1 MNPAILPS
9 ISKVK
14 KYLIFSVD
22 GRCAAR
28 HKFRPLPYAAFV
40 AYSYERIKPLTEAH
54 PSPRLKVIMLEN
66 AHLSEGV
73 AVAKQR
79 VTIADVARE
88 AGTSTASVSYYLN
101 DKREKLSEKTQNK
114 IARVIKELGYV
125 PNAQA
130 QTLTGKQ
137 THVIAIIILDNTNK
151 WAGLVLNGME
161 QVMLPAGYQTVV
173 CTSNFN
179 PETELMYVDKML
191 SLGVDGFIIQP
202 TANFKAVHDRI
213 RRAGK
218 PVVFFDAAIYSPG
231 TSWIKTNLYDGVYNA
246 TQALLD
252 AGYEDFFSIAA
263 NMTEMRTRM
272 ERFQGYAE
280 ALAANGQLYKAIPID
295 HNKPSIN
302 ELTEYFKFKFNP
314 AKRTLIFVQ
323 NQWALPRVYKALQP
337 MAHLLPQQ
345 IGLLGLNCENWTNL
359 TTPTV
364 STIIEPVD
372 QEGREAAEMLL
383 ALLDGSSE
391 PGEQRILE
399 CKLNWLDSTSI

>member
-1 MNPAILPS
+1 M
-9 ISKVK
+9 
-14 KYLIFSVD
+14 
-22 GRCAAR
+22 
-28 HKFRPLPYAAFV
+28 
-40 AYSYERIKPLTEAH
+40 
-54 PSPRLKVIMLEN
+54 
-66 AHLSEGV
+66 
-73 AVAKQR
+73 AKQR

-101 DKREKLSEKTQNK
+101 DKRDKLSDKTQAK
-114 IARVIKELGYV
+114 IAHVIKELGYI

-130 QTLTGKQ
+130 QTLTGKH

-202 TANFKAVHDRI
+202 TANFKAVHERI
-213 RRAGK
+213 ERAGK

-280 ALAANGQLYKAIPID
+280 ALAASGQIYKAISID
-295 HNKPSIN
+295 HNKPSVN
-302 ELTEYFKFKFNP
+302 ELTEYFKYKLNP
-314 AKRTLIFVQ
+314 AKRTLIFVH

-345 IGLLGLNCENWTNL
+345 IGLLGLNCEDWTNL

-364 STIIEPVD
+364 STVIEPVD

-383 ALLDGSSE
+383 ALLDGSGT

-399 CKLNWLDSTSI
+399 CKLNWLGSTSI

>member
-1 MNPAILPS
+1 M
-9 ISKVK
+9 
-14 KYLIFSVD
+14 
-22 GRCAAR
+22 
-28 HKFRPLPYAAFV
+28 
-40 AYSYERIKPLTEAH
+40 T
-54 PSPRLKVIMLEN
+54 
-66 AHLSEGV
+66 
-73 AVAKQR
+73 KQR

-101 DKREKLSEKTQNK
+101 DKQGKLSQKTCEK

-130 QTLTGKQ
+130 QTLTGKPS
-137 THVIAIIILDNTNK
+137 HVIAIIILDNTNK

-161 QVMLPAGYQTVV
+161 QVMLANGYQTVV

-179 PETELMYVDKML
+179 PETELMYVEKML

-202 TANFKAVHDRI
+202 TANFKAVHERI
-213 RRAGK
+213 SRADK
-218 PVVFFDAAIYSPG
+218 PVVFFDAALYSPG

-246 TQALLD
+246 TQACID
-252 AGYEDFFSIAA
+252 AGYEEFFSIAA

-280 ALAANGQLYKAIPID
+280 ALAAHGQIYKAIAID
-295 HNKPSIN
+295 HGKPTVTD
-302 ELTEYFKFKFNP
+302 LAEYFKYKLNP

-337 MAHLLPQQ
+337 MVELIPQK
-345 IGLLGLNCENWTNL
+345 IGLLGLNCEDWTNL

-383 ALLDGSSE
+383 ALLDGSAQ

-399 CKLNWLDSTSI
+399 CKINWLGSTVE

>member
-1 MNPAILPS
+1 
-9 ISKVK
+9 
-14 KYLIFSVD
+14 
-22 GRCAAR
+22 
-28 HKFRPLPYAAFV
+28 
-40 AYSYERIKPLTEAH
+40 
-54 PSPRLKVIMLEN
+54 MLEN

-213 RRAGK
+213 RRRPASRSSFSMRPFIARVPAGSK
-218 PVVFFDAAIYSPG
+218 PTFTTA
-231 TSWIKTNLYDGVYNA
+231 
-246 TQALLD
+246 
-252 AGYEDFFSIAA
+252 
-263 NMTEMRTRM
+263 
-272 ERFQGYAE
+272 
-280 ALAANGQLYKAIPID
+280 
-295 HNKPSIN
+295 
-302 ELTEYFKFKFNP
+302 
-314 AKRTLIFVQ
+314 
-323 NQWALPRVYKALQP
+323 
-337 MAHLLPQQ
+337 
-345 IGLLGLNCENWTNL
+345 C
-359 TTPTV
+359 TTPHRHS
-364 STIIEPVD
+364 STPATKISFP
-372 QEGREAAEMLL
+372 L
-383 ALLDGSSE
+383 
-391 PGEQRILE
+391 PP
-399 CKLNWLDSTSI
+399 T

>member
-1 MNPAILPS
+1 M
-9 ISKVK
+9 K
-14 KYLIFSVD
+14 
-22 GRCAAR
+22 
-28 HKFRPLPYAAFV
+28 
-40 AYSYERIKPLTEAH
+40 KPLTEAY

-173 CTSNFN
+173 CTSSFN

-345 IGLLGLNCENWTNL
+345 IGLLGLNCEDWTNL

>member
-1 MNPAILPS
+1 
-9 ISKVK
+9 
-14 KYLIFSVD
+14 
-22 GRCAAR
+22 
-28 HKFRPLPYAAFV
+28 
-40 AYSYERIKPLTEAH
+40 
-54 PSPRLKVIMLEN
+54 MLEN
-66 AHLSEGV
+66 AHLSKGV

-101 DKREKLSEKTQNK
+101 DKREKLSEKTQAK

-173 CTSNFN
+173 CTSNFD

-218 PVVFFDAAIYSPG
+218 PVVFFTRPSTAQVPAGSKP
-231 TSWIKTNLYDGVYNA
+231 TST
-246 TQALLD
+246 
-252 AGYEDFFSIAA
+252 
-263 NMTEMRTRM
+263 
-272 ERFQGYAE
+272 
-280 ALAANGQLYKAIPID
+280 
-295 HNKPSIN
+295 
-302 ELTEYFKFKFNP
+302 
-314 AKRTLIFVQ
+314 
-323 NQWALPRVYKALQP
+323 
-337 MAHLLPQQ
+337 MA
-345 IGLLGLNCENWTNL
+345 C
-359 TTPTV
+359 TTPRRRFSMPATRTF
-364 STIIEPVD
+364 SPLPPT
-372 QEGREAAEMLL
+372 
-383 ALLDGSSE
+383 
-391 PGEQRILE
+391 
-399 CKLNWLDSTSI
+399 

>member
-1 MNPAILPS
+1 MNPAFLTLFL
-9 ISKVK
+9 KVK

-22 GRCAAR
+22 GSPACPPQISEPTNTVLLHTHGRAKGR
-28 HKFRPLPYAAFV
+28 
-40 AYSYERIKPLTEAH
+40 TEARSCN
-54 PSPRLKVIMLEN
+54 PN
-66 AHLSEGV
+66 ANHRAKKRNLSKGA

-101 DKREKLSEKTQNK
+101 DKRDKLSDKTQAK
-114 IARVIKELGYV
+114 IA
-125 PNAQA
+125 
-130 QTLTGKQ
+130 
-137 THVIAIIILDNTNK
+137 HVIAIIILDNTNK

-213 RRAGK
+213 ERAGK

-280 ALAANGQLYKAIPID
+280 ALAASGQIYRAIPID
-295 HNKPSIN
+295 HSKPSVH
-302 ELTEYFKFKFNP
+302 ELTEYFKYKLNP

-345 IGLLGLNCENWTNL
+345 IGLLGLNCEDWTNL

-383 ALLDGSSE
+383 ALLDGSST

>member
-1 MNPAILPS
+1 MNPAFLTLFL
-9 ISKVK
+9 KVK

-22 GRCAAR
+22 GSLACPPQISEPTNTVLLHTHGRAKGR
-28 HKFRPLPYAAFV
+28 
-40 AYSYERIKPLTEAH
+40 TEARACN
-54 PSPRLKVIMLEN
+54 PN
-66 AHLSEGV
+66 ANHRAKKRNLSKGA

-101 DKREKLSEKTQNK
+101 DKRDKLSDKTQAK
-114 IARVIKELGYV
+114 IAHVIKELGYI

-130 QTLTGKQ
+130 QTLTGKH

-213 RRAGK
+213 KRAGK

-280 ALAANGQLYKAIPID
+280 ALAASGQIYKAISID
-295 HNKPSIN
+295 HNKPSVN
-302 ELTEYFKFKFNP
+302 EFTEYFKYKLNP
-314 AKRTLIFVQ
+314 ARRTLIFVQ

-345 IGLLGLNCENWTNL
+345 IGLLGLNCEDWTNL

-383 ALLDGSSE
+383 ALLDGSST

-399 CKLNWLDSTSI
+399 CKLNWLGSTSI

>member
-1 MNPAILPS
+1 
-9 ISKVK
+9 
-14 KYLIFSVD
+14 
-22 GRCAAR
+22 
-28 HKFRPLPYAAFV
+28 
-40 AYSYERIKPLTEAH
+40 
-54 PSPRLKVIMLEN
+54 MLEN

-213 RRAGK
+213 KRAGK

-295 HNKPSIN
+295 HNKPSVG
-302 ELTEYFKFKFNP
+302 ELTEYFKYKFN
-314 AKRTLIFVQ
+314 
-323 NQWALPRVYKALQP
+323 
-337 MAHLLPQQ
+337 HLLPQQ
-345 IGLLGLNCENWTNL
+345 IGLLGLNCEDWTNL

-383 ALLDGSSE
+383 ALLDGSST

-399 CKLNWLDSTSI
+399 CKLNWLGSTSI

>member
-1 MNPAILPS
+1 
-9 ISKVK
+9 
-14 KYLIFSVD
+14 
-22 GRCAAR
+22 
-28 HKFRPLPYAAFV
+28 
-40 AYSYERIKPLTEAH
+40 
-54 PSPRLKVIMLEN
+54 MLEN

-179 PETELMYVDKML
+179 PVTELMYVDKML

-246 TQALLD
+246 TQTLLD

-345 IGLLGLNCENWTNL
+345 IGLLGLNCEDWTNL

>member
-1 MNPAILPS
+1 
-9 ISKVK
+9 
-14 KYLIFSVD
+14 
-22 GRCAAR
+22 
-28 HKFRPLPYAAFV
+28 
-40 AYSYERIKPLTEAH
+40 
-54 PSPRLKVIMLEN
+54 MLDI

-218 PVVFFDAAIYSPG
+218 PVVFFCRSG
-231 TSWIKTNLYDGVYNA
+231 N
-246 TQALLD
+246 
-252 AGYEDFFSIAA
+252 
-263 NMTEMRTRM
+263 RTRNKAELL
-272 ERFQGYAE
+272 ERSAPGKAYQLGGGI
-280 ALAANGQLYKAIPID
+280 LAWEQAGFPVW
-295 HNKPSIN
+295 SIR
-302 ELTEYFKFKFNP
+302 E
-314 AKRTLIFVQ
+314 
-323 NQWALPRVYKALQP
+323 
-337 MAHLLPQQ
+337 LLPCFAQEPPFASG
-345 IGLLGLNCENWTNL
+345 GL
-359 TTPTV
+359 
-364 STIIEPVD
+364 
-372 QEGREAAEMLL
+372 A
-383 ALLDGSSE
+383 
-391 PGEQRILE
+391 
-399 CKLNWLDSTSI
+399 

>member
-1 MNPAILPS
+1 
-9 ISKVK
+9 
-14 KYLIFSVD
+14 
-22 GRCAAR
+22 
-28 HKFRPLPYAAFV
+28 
-40 AYSYERIKPLTEAH
+40 
-54 PSPRLKVIMLEN
+54 MLEN

-213 RRAGK
+213 KRAGK
-218 PVVFFDAAIYSPG
+218 PVVFLTRPSTARARAGSRPTSTTACTMPRKRFSMPATRTFSP
-231 TSWIKTNLYDGVYNA
+231 LP
-246 TQALLD
+246 
-252 AGYEDFFSIAA
+252 
-263 NMTEMRTRM
+263 
-272 ERFQGYAE
+272 
-280 ALAANGQLYKAIPID
+280 PI
-295 HNKPSIN
+295 
-302 ELTEYFKFKFNP
+302 
-314 AKRTLIFVQ
+314 
-323 NQWALPRVYKALQP
+323 
-337 MAHLLPQQ
+337 
-345 IGLLGLNCENWTNL
+345 
-359 TTPTV
+359 
-364 STIIEPVD
+364 
-372 QEGREAAEMLL
+372 
-383 ALLDGSSE
+383 
-391 PGEQRILE
+391 
-399 CKLNWLDSTSI
+399 

>member
-1 MNPAILPS
+1 
-9 ISKVK
+9 
-14 KYLIFSVD
+14 
-22 GRCAAR
+22 
-28 HKFRPLPYAAFV
+28 
-40 AYSYERIKPLTEAH
+40 
-54 PSPRLKVIMLEN
+54 MLEN

-79 VTIADVARE
+79 LTIADVARE

-202 TANFKAVHDRI
+202 
-213 RRAGK
+213 
-218 PVVFFDAAIYSPG
+218 
-231 TSWIKTNLYDGVYNA
+231 
-246 TQALLD
+246 
-252 AGYEDFFSIAA
+252 SIAQVPA
-263 NMTEMRTRM
+263 
-272 ERFQGYAE
+272 GS
-280 ALAANGQLYKAIPID
+280 
-295 HNKPSIN
+295 KP
-302 ELTEYFKFKFNP
+302 TFTT
-314 AKRTLIFVQ
+314 A
-323 NQWALPRVYKALQP
+323 
-337 MAHLLPQQ
+337 
-345 IGLLGLNCENWTNL
+345 C
-359 TTPTV
+359 TTPHRHS
-364 STIIEPVD
+364 STPATKISFP
-372 QEGREAAEMLL
+372 L
-383 ALLDGSSE
+383 
-391 PGEQRILE
+391 PP
-399 CKLNWLDSTSI
+399 T

>member
-1 MNPAILPS
+1 
-9 ISKVK
+9 
-14 KYLIFSVD
+14 
-22 GRCAAR
+22 
-28 HKFRPLPYAAFV
+28 
-40 AYSYERIKPLTEAH
+40 
-54 PSPRLKVIMLEN
+54 MLEN

-101 DKREKLSEKTQNK
+101 DKREKLSEKTQAK

-213 RRAGK
+213 KRAGK
-218 PVVFFDAAIYSPG
+218 PVVFSMRP
-231 TSWIKTNLYDGVYNA
+231 
-246 TQALLD
+246 
-252 AGYEDFFSIAA
+252 SIAQA
-263 NMTEMRTRM
+263 PAGSKPTSTTACTMPRR
-272 ERFQGYAE
+272 RFSTPAT
-280 ALAANGQLYKAIPID
+280 KTSF
-295 HNKPSIN
+295 PS
-302 ELTEYFKFKFNP
+302 P
-314 AKRTLIFVQ
+314 
-323 NQWALPRVYKALQP
+323 
-337 MAHLLPQQ
+337 
-345 IGLLGLNCENWTNL
+345 
-359 TTPTV
+359 PT
-364 STIIEPVD
+364 
-372 QEGREAAEMLL
+372 
-383 ALLDGSSE
+383 
-391 PGEQRILE
+391 
-399 CKLNWLDSTSI
+399 

>member
-1 MNPAILPS
+1 M
-9 ISKVK
+9 
-14 KYLIFSVD
+14 
-22 GRCAAR
+22 
-28 HKFRPLPYAAFV
+28 
-40 AYSYERIKPLTEAH
+40 T
-54 PSPRLKVIMLEN
+54 
-66 AHLSEGV
+66 
-73 AVAKQR
+73 KQR

-101 DKREKLSEKTQNK
+101 DKRDKLSDKTQAK

-161 QVMLPAGYQTVV
+161 QVMLPAGYQTIV

-252 AGYEDFFSIAA
+252 AGYEDFFLHCRQHDRNAHPHGAFSGVCRG
-263 NMTEMRTRM
+263 T
-272 ERFQGYAE
+272 G
-280 ALAANGQLYKAIPID
+280 
-295 HNKPSIN
+295 S
-302 ELTEYFKFKFNP
+302 
-314 AKRTLIFVQ
+314 KRT
-323 NQWALPRVYKALQP
+323 ALQSDS
-337 MAHLLPQQ
+337 HRPQQ
-345 IGLLGLNCENWTNL
+345 AVG
-359 TTPTV
+359 
-364 STIIEPVD
+364 
-372 QEGREAAEMLL
+372 
-383 ALLDGSSE
+383 
-391 PGEQRILE
+391 QRADRVL
-399 CKLNWLDSTSI
+399 

>member
-1 MNPAILPS
+1 M
-9 ISKVK
+9 
-14 KYLIFSVD
+14 
-22 GRCAAR
+22 
-28 HKFRPLPYAAFV
+28 
-40 AYSYERIKPLTEAH
+40 T
-54 PSPRLKVIMLEN
+54 
-66 AHLSEGV
+66 
-73 AVAKQR
+73 KQR

-101 DKREKLSEKTQNK
+101 DKQDKLSQKTRDK

-130 QTLTGKQ
+130 QTLTGKPS
-137 THVIAIIILDNTNK
+137 HVIAIIILDNTNK

-161 QVMLPAGYQTVV
+161 QVMLANGYQTVV
-173 CTSNFN
+173 CTSNFD
-179 PETELMYVDKML
+179 PETELMYVEKML

-202 TANFKAVHDRI
+202 TANFKAVHERI
-213 RRAGK
+213 TRAGR
-218 PVVFFDAAIYSPG
+218 PVVFFDATVYSPG

-246 TQALLD
+246 TQACID
-252 AGYEDFFSIAA
+252 AGYEEFFSIAA

-280 ALAANGQLYKAIPID
+280 ALAAHGQIYKAIAID
-295 HNKPSIN
+295 HHKPTLAD
-302 ELTEYFKFKFNP
+302 LTEYFKYKLSP

-337 MAHLLPQQ
+337 MAELIPQK
-345 IGLLGLNCENWTNL
+345 IGLLGLNCEDWTNL

-383 ALLDGSSE
+383 ALLDGSAQ

-399 CKLNWLDSTSI
+399 CQINWLDSTTV

>member
-1 MNPAILPS
+1 
-9 ISKVK
+9 
-14 KYLIFSVD
+14 
-22 GRCAAR
+22 
-28 HKFRPLPYAAFV
+28 
-40 AYSYERIKPLTEAH
+40 
-54 PSPRLKVIMLEN
+54 MLEN

-101 DKREKLSEKTQNK
+101 DKREKLSEKTQTK

-218 PVVFFDAAIYSPG
+218 PVVFFDAAIYSQ
-231 TSWIKTNLYDGVYNA
+231 Y
-246 TQALLD
+246 QLD
-252 AGYEDFFSIAA
+252 
-263 NMTEMRTRM
+263 
-272 ERFQGYAE
+272 
-280 ALAANGQLYKAIPID
+280 
-295 HNKPSIN
+295 
-302 ELTEYFKFKFNP
+302 
-314 AKRTLIFVQ
+314 Q
-323 NQWALPRVYKALQP
+323 NQPLRRRVQRHAGASRCRLRGLFLHCRQYDRNAHPHGTFSGICRGISREWAALQSHP
-337 MAHLLPQQ
+337 HRSQQAVNQRAH
-345 IGLLGLNCENWTNL
+345 
-359 TTPTV
+359 
-364 STIIEPVD
+364 
-372 QEGREAAEMLL
+372 
-383 ALLDGSSE
+383 
-391 PGEQRILE
+391 RIL
-399 CKLNWLDSTSI
+399 

>member
-1 MNPAILPS
+1 MDFDPT
-9 ISKVK
+9 
-14 KYLIFSVD
+14 
-22 GRCAAR
+22 CAPHLLHTLR
-28 HKFRPLPYAAFV
+28 WWDTPIR
-40 AYSYERIKPLTEAH
+40 AH
-54 PSPRLKVIMLEN
+54 IPTVIQNYHLKTASMP
-66 AHLSEGV
+66 EGV

-101 DKREKLSEKTQNK
+101 DKREKLSEKTQAK

-161 QVMLPAGYQTVV
+161 QVMLAAGYQTVV
-173 CTSNFN
+173 CTSNFD
-179 PETELMYVDKML
+179 PDTELMYVDKML

-295 HNKPSIN
+295 HDKPSVK
-302 ELTEYFKFKFNP
+302 ELAEYFKYKLNP

-345 IGLLGLNCENWTNL
+345 IGLLGLNCEDWTNL

>member
-1 MNPAILPS
+1 M
-9 ISKVK
+9 
-14 KYLIFSVD
+14 
-22 GRCAAR
+22 
-28 HKFRPLPYAAFV
+28 
-40 AYSYERIKPLTEAH
+40 
-54 PSPRLKVIMLEN
+54 
-66 AHLSEGV
+66 
-73 AVAKQR
+73 AKQR

-218 PVVFFDAAIYSPG
+218 PVVFSMRP
-231 TSWIKTNLYDGVYNA
+231 
-246 TQALLD
+246 
-252 AGYEDFFSIAA
+252 SIAQVPA
-263 NMTEMRTRM
+263 
-272 ERFQGYAE
+272 GS
-280 ALAANGQLYKAIPID
+280 
-295 HNKPSIN
+295 KP
-302 ELTEYFKFKFNP
+302 TFTT
-314 AKRTLIFVQ
+314 A
-323 NQWALPRVYKALQP
+323 
-337 MAHLLPQQ
+337 
-345 IGLLGLNCENWTNL
+345 C
-359 TTPTV
+359 TTPHRHS
-364 STIIEPVD
+364 STPATKISFP
-372 QEGREAAEMLL
+372 L
-383 ALLDGSSE
+383 
-391 PGEQRILE
+391 PP
-399 CKLNWLDSTSI
+399 T

>member
-1 MNPAILPS
+1 
-9 ISKVK
+9 
-14 KYLIFSVD
+14 
-22 GRCAAR
+22 
-28 HKFRPLPYAAFV
+28 
-40 AYSYERIKPLTEAH
+40 
-54 PSPRLKVIMLEN
+54 MLEN

-179 PETELMYVDKML
+179 PETSSCTSTRCSRWASMAL
-191 SLGVDGFIIQP
+191 SSSPRQTSKP
-202 TANFKAVHDRI
+202 CMTALDAPASRSS
-213 RRAGK
+213 
-218 PVVFFDAAIYSPG
+218 FFDAAIYSPG

-252 AGYEDFFSIAA
+252 AGYEDFFP
-263 NMTEMRTRM
+263 
-272 ERFQGYAE
+272 
-280 ALAANGQLYKAIPID
+280 LPPI
-295 HNKPSIN
+295 
-302 ELTEYFKFKFNP
+302 
-314 AKRTLIFVQ
+314 
-323 NQWALPRVYKALQP
+323 
-337 MAHLLPQQ
+337 
-345 IGLLGLNCENWTNL
+345 
-359 TTPTV
+359 
-364 STIIEPVD
+364 
-372 QEGREAAEMLL
+372 
-383 ALLDGSSE
+383 
-391 PGEQRILE
+391 
-399 CKLNWLDSTSI
+399 

>member
-1 MNPAILPS
+1 
-9 ISKVK
+9 
-14 KYLIFSVD
+14 
-22 GRCAAR
+22 
-28 HKFRPLPYAAFV
+28 
-40 AYSYERIKPLTEAH
+40 
-54 PSPRLKVIMLEN
+54 MLEN

-314 AKRTLIFVQ
+314 AKRTLVFVQ
-323 NQWALPRVYKALQP
+323 NQWALPA
-337 MAHLLPQQ
+337 
-345 IGLLGLNCENWTNL
+345 
-359 TTPTV
+359 
-364 STIIEPVD
+364 STRRFSPWPIYFRSKSVF
-372 QEGREAAEMLL
+372 
-383 ALLDGSSE
+383 
-391 PGEQRILE
+391 
-399 CKLNWLDSTSI
+399 WDSTAKTGPTSPRRPFLRSSSPSTRKAERRPRCSSHYSMAAVRPVSSAFSNANSIGSVPPRSSHTSNMRQINQ

>member
-1 MNPAILPS
+1 
-9 ISKVK
+9 
-14 KYLIFSVD
+14 
-22 GRCAAR
+22 
-28 HKFRPLPYAAFV
+28 
-40 AYSYERIKPLTEAH
+40 
-54 PSPRLKVIMLEN
+54 MLEN

-272 ERFQGYAE
+272 ERFRGMPRRWQRTDSST
-280 ALAANGQLYKAIPID
+280 KRF
-295 HNKPSIN
+295 PS
-302 ELTEYFKFKFNP
+302 
-314 AKRTLIFVQ
+314 
-323 NQWALPRVYKALQP
+323 
-337 MAHLLPQQ
+337 
-345 IGLLGLNCENWTNL
+345 
-359 TTPTV
+359 TTT
-364 STIIEPVD
+364 SR
-372 QEGREAAEMLL
+372 Q
-383 ALLDGSSE
+383 
-391 PGEQRILE
+391 
-399 CKLNWLDSTSI
+399 STSLPSTLNSSLIPPSVRSSLSKTNGRSPASTRPSNPWPICFRSK

>member
-1 MNPAILPS
+1 MPATNFGAHDTVL
-9 ISKVK
+9 
-14 KYLIFSVD
+14 LHTH
-22 GRCAAR
+22 GRAKGR
-28 HKFRPLPYAAFV
+28 
-40 AYSYERIKPLTEAH
+40 TEARSCN
-54 PSPRLKVIMLEN
+54 PN
-66 AHLSEGV
+66 ANHRAKKRNVSKGA

-101 DKREKLSEKTQNK
+101 DKRDKLSDKTQAK
-114 IARVIKELGYV
+114 IAHVIKESGYI

-130 QTLTGKQ
+130 QTLTGKH

-213 RRAGK
+213 ERAGK

-280 ALAANGQLYKAIPID
+280 ALAASGQIYKAISID
-295 HNKPSIN
+295 HSKPSVN
-302 ELTEYFKFKFNP
+302 EFTEYFKYKLNP

-345 IGLLGLNCENWTNL
+345 IGLLGLNCEDWTNL

-383 ALLDGSSE
+383 ALLDGSST

-399 CKLNWLDSTSI
+399 CKLNWLGSTSI

>member
-1 MNPAILPS
+1 MNPAFL
-9 ISKVK
+9 ISFSNVK
-14 KYLIFSVD
+14 KYFDFSVD
-22 GRCAAR
+22 GRPAQPPRISDPTDTVLLHTHKRAKGPAEAR
-28 HKFRPLPYAAFV
+28 VRNPNVNHRATQ
-40 AYSYERIKPLTEAH
+40 R
-54 PSPRLKVIMLEN
+54 N
-66 AHLSEGV
+66 LSEGV
-73 AVAKQR
+73 AVTKQR

-101 DKREKLSEKTQNK
+101 DKRDKLSDKTQAK

-231 TSWIKTNLYDGVYNA
+231 TSWVKTNLYDGVYNA

-295 HNKPSIN
+295 HNKPSVS
-302 ELTEYFKFKFNP
+302 ELTEYFKYKLNP

-345 IGLLGLNCENWTNL
+345 IGLLGLNCEDWTNL

-383 ALLDGSSE
+383 ALLDGSST

-399 CKLNWLDSTSI
+399 CKLNWLGSTSI

>member
-1 MNPAILPS
+1 M
-9 ISKVK
+9 
-14 KYLIFSVD
+14 
-22 GRCAAR
+22 
-28 HKFRPLPYAAFV
+28 
-40 AYSYERIKPLTEAH
+40 T
-54 PSPRLKVIMLEN
+54 
-66 AHLSEGV
+66 
-73 AVAKQR
+73 KQR

-101 DKREKLSEKTQNK
+101 DKQDKLSQKTRDK

-130 QTLTGKQ
+130 QTLTGKPS
-137 THVIAIIILDNTNK
+137 HVIAIIILDNTNK

-161 QVMLPAGYQTVV
+161 QVMLANGYQTVV
-173 CTSNFN
+173 CTSNFD
-179 PETELMYVDKML
+179 PETELMYVEKML

-202 TANFKAVHDRI
+202 TANFKAVHERI
-213 RRAGK
+213 TRAGR

-246 TQALLD
+246 TQACID
-252 AGYEDFFSIAA
+252 AGYEEFFSIAA

-280 ALAANGQLYKAIPID
+280 ALAAHGQIYKAIAID
-295 HNKPSIN
+295 HHKPTLAD
-302 ELTEYFKFKFNP
+302 LTEYFKYKLSP

-337 MAHLLPQQ
+337 MAELIPQK
-345 IGLLGLNCENWTNL
+345 IGLLGLNCEDWTNL

-372 QEGREAAEMLL
+372 REGREAAEMLL
-383 ALLDGSSE
+383 ALLDGSAQ

-399 CKLNWLDSTSI
+399 CQINWLDSTTV

>member
-1 MNPAILPS
+1 M
-9 ISKVK
+9 
-14 KYLIFSVD
+14 
-22 GRCAAR
+22 
-28 HKFRPLPYAAFV
+28 
-40 AYSYERIKPLTEAH
+40 
-54 PSPRLKVIMLEN
+54 
-66 AHLSEGV
+66 
-73 AVAKQR
+73 AKQR

-213 RRAGK
+213 KRAGK

-295 HNKPSIN
+295 HNKPQSTSSPNTLNSSSIPPSVRSSLSKTN
-302 ELTEYFKFKFNP
+302 GRSPASTRRFSPWPICFRSKSAFWDSTAKTGLISPRRPSPPSSSPSARKVAKQPRCCSPYLTAAANP
-314 AKRTLIFVQ
+314 ASSAFSSASSTGSTPPRSRPRDKLI
-323 NQWALPRVYKALQP
+323 
-337 MAHLLPQQ
+337 
-345 IGLLGLNCENWTNL
+345 
-359 TTPTV
+359 
-364 STIIEPVD
+364 
-372 QEGREAAEMLL
+372 
-383 ALLDGSSE
+383 SSVC
-391 PGEQRILE
+391 P
-399 CKLNWLDSTSI
+399 KS

>member
-1 MNPAILPS
+1 MNPAILTS

-22 GRCAAR
+22 GSSACQPQISEPTNTVLLHTHGRAKVR
-28 HKFRPLPYAAFV
+28 
-40 AYSYERIKPLTEAH
+40 TEARACN
-54 PSPRLKVIMLEN
+54 PN
-66 AHLSEGV
+66 ANHRAEKRNVSKGA
-73 AVAKQR
+73 AVTKQR

-101 DKREKLSEKTQNK
+101 DKRDKLSDKTQAK
-114 IARVIKELGYV
+114 IARVIKELGYI

-130 QTLTGKQ
+130 QTLTGKH

-213 RRAGK
+213 KRAGK

-280 ALAANGQLYKAIPID
+280 ALAASGQIYKAISID
-295 HNKPSIN
+295 HNKPSVN
-302 ELTEYFKFKFNP
+302 EFTEYFKYKLNP

-345 IGLLGLNCENWTNL
+345 IGLLGLNCEDWTNL

-383 ALLDGSSE
+383 ALLDGSST

-399 CKLNWLDSTSI
+399 CKLNWLGSTSI

>member
-1 MNPAILPS
+1 MNPAFLTLFL
-9 ISKVK
+9 KVK

-22 GRCAAR
+22 GGLAC
-28 HKFRPLPYAAFV
+28 PP
-40 AYSYERIKPLTEAH
+40 RIFEPTNTVLLHTHRRAKGQTEARVCN
-54 PSPRLKVIMLEN
+54 PN
-66 AHLSEGV
+66 ASHRAKKRNVSKGA

-101 DKREKLSEKTQNK
+101 DKREKLSEKTQAK

-213 RRAGK
+213 KRAGK

-295 HNKPSIN
+295 HNKPSVG
-302 ELTEYFKFKFNP
+302 ELTEYFKYKFNP

-345 IGLLGLNCENWTNL
+345 IGLLGLNCEDWTNL

-383 ALLDGSSE
+383 ALLDGSST

-399 CKLNWLDSTSI
+399 CSLNWLGSTSI